1 MKITGI
7 TKITGVFGY
16 PVKHSL
22 SPVFHNAAFRY
33 LNLDYVYIPIEV
45 APENIGNA
53 VKGIKAMNFA
63 GVNITVP
70 YKTTVMPYLD
80 EIDADA
86 KMLCA
91 VNTLVNKEGKIK
103 GYNTDGHGFIRSI
116 KERGITL
123 KDKTIFLLGA
133 GGAACA
139 VADALVKENVGKICI
154 CNRTDQKAITLKE
167 HLLKTRNFQG
177 GCVVPFAQKN
187 NEEYWGNVDILINTT
202 SIGMQEYDLPLVEE
216 RFIKPLKLVYDI
228 VYNRET
234 DIIKFAQKAGVPFID
249 GLSMLVYQGAV
260 AFEFWTGITAPVEEM
275 KKAVGLDR

>member
-1 MKITGI
+1 M
-7 TKITGVFGY
+7 
-16 PVKHSL
+16 KHSL

-123 KDKTIFLLGA
+123 KDKTIFLLGR
-133 GGAACA
+133 
-139 VADALVKENVGKICI
+139 VAPPVLLL
-154 CNRTDQKAITLKE
+154 TL
-167 HLLKTRNFQG
+167 
-177 GCVVPFAQKN
+177 
-187 NEEYWGNVDILINTT
+187 
-202 SIGMQEYDLPLVEE
+202 
-216 RFIKPLKLVYDI
+216 
-228 VYNRET
+228 
-234 DIIKFAQKAGVPFID
+234 
-249 GLSMLVYQGAV
+249 
-260 AFEFWTGITAPVEEM
+260 
-275 KKAVGLDR
+275 